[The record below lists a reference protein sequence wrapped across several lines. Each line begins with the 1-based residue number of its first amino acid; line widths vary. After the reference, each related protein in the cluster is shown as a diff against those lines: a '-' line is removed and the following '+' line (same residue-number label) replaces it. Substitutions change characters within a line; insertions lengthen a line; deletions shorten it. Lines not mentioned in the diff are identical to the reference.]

1 MKHSLLIAAAVAG
14 LLLIALTPTL
24 ILHWHIQM
32 DYQPE
37 PEEPPIWPIP
47 DDETAA
53 RKALFINMMLPA
65 VQASNR
71 ELLTEREQVQGILER
86 RERGTHV
93 TKSEYTWLA
102 EQASRYRLSV
112 PEESEDITAGWLNT
126 LLRRV
131 DIVPADLALAQGALE
146 SAWGTSRFAE
156 EANNY
161 FGQWC
166 FSPGCGVVPARRP
179 LGARYEVQRFDSLD
193 AAVSSY
199 MRNLNSHPAY
209 RELRALR
216 ERQRHEGASPS
227 GHVMAAGLSLYA
239 EIGDTY
245 IDHIRSVIRVNNL
258 NEFADY

>member
-1 MKHSLLIAAAVAG
+1 MKHYLLIAAALAG
-14 LLLIALTPTL
+14 LLLTALAPTL
-24 ILHWHIQM
+24 ILHWQIQM

-37 PEEPPIWPIP
+37 PDEPPIWPIP
-47 DDETAA
+47 EDETAA

-71 ELLTEREQVQGILER
+71 ELLAEREQAQAILER
-86 RERGTHV
+86 RQRGAQV
-93 TKSEYTWLA
+93 TESEYTWLTA
-102 EQASRYRLSV
+102 QASRYRLSL
-112 PEESEDITAGWLNT
+112 PEENEDITEGWLNT

-166 FSPGCGVVPARRP
+166 FSKGCGVVPAKRP
-179 LGARYEVQRFDSLD
+179 LGARYEVERFDSLE

-216 ERQRHEGASPS
+216 ERQRREGIAPS
-227 GHVMAAGLSLYA
+227 GHVMAAGLSNYA

-245 IDHIRSVIRVNNL
+245 IGHIRSVIRANNL
-258 NEFADY
+258 SEFADY